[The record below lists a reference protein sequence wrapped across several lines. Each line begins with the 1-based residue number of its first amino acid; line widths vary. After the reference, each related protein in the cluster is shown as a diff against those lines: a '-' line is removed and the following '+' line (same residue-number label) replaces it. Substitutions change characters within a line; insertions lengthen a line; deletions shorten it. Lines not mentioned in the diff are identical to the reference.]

1 MIEIA
6 VLSDERWPAGTD
18 WSAIADKAVRAAIA
32 HSPARLLL
40 DKSVIVEVSV
50 KFGEDDEVQTLNAAY
65 RGKDQPTNVLSFP
78 MVQPDLIEGLANS
91 DDGEVLLGDVILA
104 RATCER
110 EAREKG
116 VSFEN
121 HATHLVVHGT
131 FHLLGFEHDN
141 DVEAEE
147 LEELE
152 RDTLAALGIADPYAA
167 VDD

>member
-1 MIEIA
+1 MLE
-6 VLSDERWPAGTD
+6 VETDVGDWPSPTD
-18 WSAIADKAVRAAIA
+18 WSALAKRAVCTAVA
-32 HSPARLLL
+32 HSPTRLLL
-40 DKSVIVEVSV
+40 DKSVIAEVSV
-50 KFGEDDEVQTLNAAY
+50 KFAEDDEVQALNAAY

-78 MVQPDLIEGLANS
+78 MVQPDLIEGLSNS

-116 VSFEN
+116 VSVEN

-131 FHLLGFEHDN
+131 FHLLGYEHDN

-147 LEELE
+147 LEQLE
-152 RDTLAALGIADPYAA
+152 RDALAALGVADPYAA
-167 VDD
+167 VR